1 MGKADE
7 GVDAQKEEKQE
18 GRHYMLEKRWRK
30 GGRTEEKGER
40 RSRRRKG
47 RRQLTSWDTH
57 SVPGWGQYISY
68 FLKESRL
75 VLTYTVIEKHWK
87 ETTNQGKH
95 KDGVHYLSIT

>member
-1 MGKADE
+1 ME
-7 GVDAQKEEKQE
+7 EVDARKEEKQE

-30 GGRTEEKGER
+30 GGRTEKRGKR
-40 RSRRRKG
+40 RRVRRRKG

-57 SVPGWGQYISY
+57 SVPGWGQYITY
-68 FLKESRL
+68 FLKESRV

-95 KDGVHYLSIT
+95 KDGVHYLSITQLL